1 MKKTLLLLSLV
12 AAPALAGEGK
22 WTPQQ
27 VLELDP
33 AWLRAQGL
41 QVPPKKLW
49 DPQRGTGL
57 LAGAVNVGGCTG
69 AFISSTGLIIT
80 NHHCAYGL
88 IQEHSSP
95 ERDLLTT
102 GFLASERKDELPGKG
117 ARVQVPRS
125 FTDVTAQVL
134 AAVPEGADDAARFK
148 AIERKQKE
156 LVAECEKR
164 PATRCQVA
172 TFDGGVNYTLVDSVE
187 LLDTRLVYA
196 PPRGVGEYGGEEDN
210 WMWPRHTGD
219 FAIIRA
225 YTAPDGSS
233 APFNEKNIPHK
244 AEFFFPLATEGV
256 KPGDFVMVL
265 GYPGRTYRALLAE
278 EMAERQSRVY
288 PRMRDVYGEAIRI
301 LEEEGE
307 KDAAGKIAVASV
319 LKGLHNGYKNAGG
332 QLAGLKRGNIVEK
345 QRQSE
350 AEVAAWIAKKSA
362 NAKGAATWTS
372 AVKAREELLAAQQA
386 NAKVF
391 EREFLL
397 GAAPRLARGP
407 AAAVTLARLAAER
420 AKPDMERRPEYM
432 EREHARIKDRLEREQ
447 KNLFVPAEKRLLTAF
462 VRRAQ
467 ALGADE
473 RITAVDKHFGK
484 AFVEKDVAAKV
495 DAMYAG
501 TQVLTLAE
509 RMKMVTETTAQLQA
523 RKDPMLAFGL
533 DLAREMEEM
542 DEAVDRR
549 QGMALRLRPEWRKA
563 VLAHAGKPVAP
574 DANSTLRVTFAKVQ
588 GYAPRDGAVYTPQTT
603 LAGMMAKNTG
613 EDPFDV
619 PERVAKVAEAKRYGA
634 WLDRKLKDVPVNFL
648 SDADTTGG
656 NSGSPTVNGKGQ
668 LVGVNFDRVWENVA
682 NDFGYNPEVARNVN
696 VDVRYVLWMLDQVE
710 NADVLLKELGVRKNS
725 PMAAEI
731 R

>member
-33 AWLRAQGL
+33 AWLRGQGL

-69 AFISSTGLIIT
+69 AFISSTGLVIT
-80 NHHCAYGL
+80 NHHCAFGV
-88 IQEHSSP
+88 IQEHSTP
-95 ERDLLTT
+95 QRDLLTQ

-125 FTDVTAQVL
+125 FTDVTSQVL
-134 AAVPEGADDAARFK
+134 GAVPAGADDAVRFK

-172 TFDGGVNYTLVDSVE
+172 TFDGGVNYTLVESVE
-187 LLDTRLVYA
+187 LVDVRLVYA

-219 FAIIRA
+219 FAIVRA
-225 YTAPDGSS
+225 YSAPDGSS
-233 APFNEKNIPHK
+233 AAYSEKNVPYK

-278 EMAERQSRVY
+278 EMAERQSRLY

-319 LKGLHNGYKNAGG
+319 LKGLHNVNKNAGG

-345 QRQSE
+345 QRQAE
-350 AEVAAWIAKKSA
+350 AEVAAWVAKKGAS
-362 NAKGAATWTS
+362 AKGAAAWAS
-372 AVKAREELLAAQQA
+372 AVKAREELLAEQQA
-386 NAKVF
+386 TTKSF

-397 GAAPRLARGP
+397 GAVARLARGP
-407 AAAVTLARLAAER
+407 AVAVTLSRLAAQR
-420 AKPDMERRPEYM
+420 ALPDMERRPEYM
-432 EREHARIKDRLEREQ
+432 EREHVRIKDRLEREQ
-447 KNLFVPAEKRLLTAF
+447 KNVFLPAEKRLVTAY

-473 RITAVDKHFGK
+473 RIAAVDKHFGK
-484 AFVEKDVAAKV
+484 VFSEKDVAAKV
-495 DAMYAG
+495 DAMYAS

-509 RMKMVTETTAQLQA
+509 RMKMVTETVAQLEA
-523 RKDPMLAFGL
+523 RKDPLLAFGL
-533 DLAREMEEM
+533 DLAKEL
-542 DEAVDRR
+542 EALDDTLDRR
-549 QGMALRLRPEWRKA
+549 QGMGSRLRPEWRKA

-574 DANSTLRVTFAKVQ
+574 DANGTLRVTFAKVQ
-588 GYAPRDGAVYTPQTT
+588 GYSPRDGAVYTPQTT
-603 LAGMMAKNTG
+603 LAGMMAKATG
-613 EDPFDV
+613 EEPFIV
-619 PERVAKVAEAKRYGA
+619 PERVSKVAEAKRYGA
-634 WLDRKLKDVPVNFL
+634 WMDRKLKDVPVNFL
-648 SDADTTGG
+648 ADADTTGG

-682 NDFGYNPEVARNVN
+682 NDFGYNPDVARNVN

-710 NADVLLKELGVRKNS
+710 NADALLKELGVRKSS
-725 PMAAEI
+725 PVAGET

>member
-69 AFISSTGLIIT
+69 AFISASGLVIT
-80 NHHCAYGL
+80 NHHCAFGI

-95 ERDLLTT
+95 KRDLITD
-102 GFLASERKDELPGKG
+102 GFLASKPGDELPGKG

-125 FTDVTAQVL
+125 FKDVTKDVL
-134 AAVPEGADDAARFK
+134 AAVPAGADDLARYQ

-172 TFDGGVNYTLVDSVE
+172 TFDGGLNYTLVDAVE
-187 LLDTRLVYA
+187 LADARLVYA
-196 PPRGVGEYGGEEDN
+196 PPRAVGEYGGEEDN

-233 APFNEKNIPHK
+233 APYSEKNVPYK

-256 KPGDFVMVL
+256 KPNDFVMVL

-278 EMAERQSRVY
+278 EMASRQSRVY

-301 LEEEGE
+301 LEEEGG
-307 KDAAGKIAVASV
+307 KDATGKIAVASQ
-319 LKGLHNGYKNAGG
+319 LKGLHNVYKNAGG
-332 QLAGLKRGNIVEK
+332 QLEGLKRGHLVEK
-345 QRQSE
+345 QHTAE
-350 AEVAAWIAKKSA
+350 AAVAAWAKKGG
-362 NAKGAATWTS
+362 AKWAPALAARD
-372 AVKAREELLAAQQA
+372 ALLAEEAA

-397 GAAPRLARGP
+397 NNVMRLARGP
-407 AAAVTLARLAAER
+407 ALAATLSRLAAEH
-420 AKPDMERRPEYM
+420 AKPDLERRPEYM
-432 EREHARIKDRLEREQ
+432 DRELPRLKDRLEREQ
-447 KNLFVPAEKRLLTAF
+447 KNLFLAADKRLLLAF
-462 VRRAQ
+462 VKRAQ
-467 ALGADE
+467 ALGPDE
-473 RITAVDKHFGK
+473 RIAAVDTHFGK
-484 AFVEKDVAAKV
+484 TFSEKDAVAKI

-501 TQVLTLAE
+501 TKVLTLDE
-509 RMKMVTETTAQLQA
+509 RMKMAGETVAQLQA
-523 RKDPMLAFGL
+523 RKDPLLAFGL
-533 DLAREMEEM
+533 DLAKELTAL
-542 DEAVDRR
+542 DEVEDRR
-549 QGMALRLRPEWRKA
+549 DGATLRLRPEWRKA

-574 DANSTLRVTFAKVQ
+574 DANGTLRVSFAKVQ
-588 GYAPRDGAVYTPQTT
+588 GYSPRDGAVYTPQTT
-603 LAGMMAKNTG
+603 LSGMLAKHTG
-613 EDPFDV
+613 EEPFDV
-619 PERVAKVAEAKRYGA
+619 PEKFSKTAEAKRYGT
-634 WLDRKLKDVPVNFL
+634 WMDPRLKDVPVDFL

-682 NDFGYNPEVARNVN
+682 NDFGYNPDVARNVS
-696 VDVRYVLWMLDQVE
+696 VDVRYILWTLDQVE
-710 NADVLLKELGVRKNS
+710 DADALLRELGVRKG
-725 PMAAEI
+725 PPVVRET

>member
-69 AFISSTGLIIT
+69 AFIAASGLVIT
-80 NHHCAYGL
+80 NHHCAFGV
-88 IQEHSSP
+88 IQEHSTP
-95 ERDLLTT
+95 QRDLITD
-102 GFLASERKDELPGKG
+102 GFLASKREEELPGKG
-117 ARVQVPRS
+117 SRVQVPRS
-125 FTDVTAQVL
+125 FKDVTKDIL
-134 AAVPEGADDAARFK
+134 AAVPEGADDLARYN

-164 PATRCQVA
+164 PATRCNVA
-172 TFDGGVNYTLVDSVE
+172 TFDGGLNYTLVDAVE
-187 LLDTRLVYA
+187 LADVRLVYA
-196 PPRGVGEYGGEEDN
+196 PPRAVGEYGGEEDN

-219 FAIIRA
+219 FAILRA

-233 APFNEKNIPHK
+233 APFSDKNVPYK

-256 KPGDFVMVL
+256 KPNDFVMVL
-265 GYPGRTYRALLAE
+265 GYPGRTYRELLAE
-278 EMAERQSRVY
+278 EMASRQSRVY
-288 PRMRDVYGEAIRI
+288 PRIRDVFGEAIRI
-301 LEEEGE
+301 LEEEGD
-307 KDAAGKIAVASV
+307 KDPTGKIAVASQ
-319 LKGLHNGYKNAGG
+319 LKGLHNVHKNAAG
-332 QLAGLKRGNIVEK
+332 QLTGLKRGRIVEK
-345 QRQSE
+345 QRASE
-350 AEVAAWIAKKSA
+350 DAVAAWAAKDPRKWASA
-362 NAKGAATWTS
+362 L
-372 AVKAREELLAAQQA
+372 KAREELLALQAA

-397 GAAPRLARGP
+397 TGATRLARGP
-407 AAAVTLARLAAER
+407 ALAATLFRLAGER
-420 AKPDMERRPEYM
+420 AKPDLERRPEYM
-432 EREHARIKDRLEREQ
+432 DRELPRLKDRLEREQ
-447 KNLFVPAEKRLLTAF
+447 KNLFVPADKRLLQAF

-467 ALGADE
+467 ALGPDE
-473 RITAVDKHFGK
+473 RIAAVDKHFGAK
-484 AFVEKDVAAKV
+484 SSEKDVQAKI

-509 RMKMVTETTAQLQA
+509 RMKMAGETVAQLEA

-533 DLAREMEEM
+533 DLAKELAAL
-542 DEAVDRR
+542 DEVEDRR
-549 QGMALRLRPEWRKA
+549 DGAYLRLRPEWRKA

-574 DANSTLRVTFAKVQ
+574 DANSTLRVSFAKVQ
-588 GYAPRDGAVYTPQTT
+588 GYSPRDGAVYTPQTT
-603 LAGMMAKNTG
+603 LAGLLAKHTG
-613 EDPFDV
+613 EEPYDV
-619 PERVAKVAEAKRYGA
+619 PQKVSKVAEAKRYGP
-634 WLDRKLKDVPVNFL
+634 WMDPRLKDVPVNFL
-648 SDADTTGG
+648 ADADTTGG

-668 LVGVNFDRVWENVA
+668 LVGLNFDRVWENVA
-682 NDFGYNPEVARNVN
+682 NDFGYNPDVARNVN
-696 VDVRYVLWMLDQVE
+696 VDVRYILWMLDQVE
-710 NADVLLKELGVRKNS
+710 NADALLRELGVRKGPPVVREN
-725 PMAAEI
+725 